1 VCASPFLFF
10 PLSFSFLPSSWP
22 EPIQE
27 KKWKKGAVAA
37 NMYDLWLIVIGAR
50 RILKPLAARPAACLM
65 TPPTDFGL
73 SIPLSMF
80 ELRETGD
87 CDIFPGL
94 YDGDWWS

>member
-1 VCASPFLFF
+1 VCEPFLFF
-10 PLSFSFLPSSWP
+10 PSLSLSSP
-22 EPIQE
+22 LAGLNRFRK